1 MRHATL
7 LAMSFIASLAMAAPS
22 DATPATPDDSD
33 PLLRPIEADYAARR
47 FLTPAPPV
55 HVFGN
60 TSLVGFGGLSVAV
73 IRTSA
78 GLILIDGGLP
88 QGVRAVEAHLRAL
101 GLSIRDV
108 KLILSTEP
116 HYDHASGIAALERDS
131 GATVLAGPAAV
142 KTLRAG
148 GRDPSDPQGAMLDPF
163 PAPRRL
169 RAVSDG
175 QVIRLGDVAITAIAL
190 PGHTPGS
197 TGWSWQSCEGKHCVR
212 VVFPASVNAVSTDDY
227 RFTQHPALVATF
239 RASIAKLRA
248 LPCDLVLTSHPDN
261 SDGDK
266 KLAAFLK
273 NPLPNPWLD
282 RDGCKKVAD
291 GFEARLN
298 ERLAKEAA
306 LKR

>member
-1 MRHATL
+1 
-7 LAMSFIASLAMAAPS
+7 MSFLASLALSPATSAAPVR
-22 DATPATPDDSD
+22 DD

-78 GLILIDGGLP
+78 GLILIDGALP
-88 QGVRAVEAHLRAL
+88 QSVRDVEAHLRAL

-116 HYDHASGIAALERDS
+116 HYDHAAGIAALERDS
-131 GATVLAGPAAV
+131 GATVLAGAAAV

-148 GRDPSDPQGAMLDPF
+148 GLDPGDPQGAMLDRF
-163 PAPRRL
+163 PAPRKL

-175 QVIRLGDVAITAIAL
+175 QRIHLGGVTVTAVAL

-197 TGWSWQSCEGKHCVR
+197 MGWRWRSCEGNHCANI
-212 VVFPASVNAVSTDDY
+212 VFTASINAVSTDDY
-227 RFTQHPALVATF
+227 RFTRHPELVATF
-239 RASIAKLRA
+239 RASMAKLRA
-248 LPCDLVLTSHPDN
+248 LPCDIVLTSHPDN
-261 SDGDK
+261 SDGDR

-273 NPLPNPWLD
+273 NPHPNPWLD
-282 RDGCKKVAD
+282 GDGCKKAAD

-298 ERLAKEAA
+298 DRLAKEA
-306 LKR
+306 KP

>member
-1 MRHATL
+1 MRAIAAL
-7 LAMSFIASLAMAAPS
+7 ALNALAMNVMATMPTAASAQQ
-22 DATPATPDDSD
+22 D
-33 PLLRPIEADYAARR
+33 PLLRPIEPEYAARR

-60 TSLVGFGGLSVAV
+60 TALVGFGGLSVAV

-78 GLILIDGGLP
+78 GLILIDGALP
-88 QGVRAVEAHLRAL
+88 QGVHEVEAHLRAL

-131 GATVLAGPAAV
+131 GATVVASEAAA

-148 GRDPSDPQGAMLDPF
+148 GLDPSDPQAPMLDRF
-163 PAPRRL
+163 PAPRRI
-169 RAVSDG
+169 RAVRDG
-175 QVIRLGDVAITAIAL
+175 AVIRLGDVAVTAIAL

-197 TGWSWQSCEGKHCVR
+197 MGWAWTSCEAGRCVR
-212 VVFPASVNAVSTDDY
+212 AVFAASINVVSTDDY
-227 RFTQHPALVATF
+227 RFTRHPALVARF

-261 SDGDK
+261 SDGDT

-273 NPLPNPWLD
+273 NPVPNPWLD
-282 RDGCKKVAD
+282 KEGCRKVAD
-291 GFEARLN
+291 GFEQRLDT
-298 ERLAKEAA
+298 RLAQENKH
-306 LKR
+306 